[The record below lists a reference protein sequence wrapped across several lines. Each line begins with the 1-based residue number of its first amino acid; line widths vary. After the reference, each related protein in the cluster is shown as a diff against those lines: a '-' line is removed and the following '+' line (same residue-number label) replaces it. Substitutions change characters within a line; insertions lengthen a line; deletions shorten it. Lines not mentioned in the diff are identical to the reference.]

1 MSFDFATALFVAAL
15 VTGFIWGLD
24 RLVWARRRIAEGD
37 SAEPLLVEYSRSF
50 FPVIAI
56 VLVLRSFVAEPFR
69 IPSGSMLPT
78 LFVGD
83 FILVNKFAYGLRLPV
98 IEKKIYEIGDPQRGD
113 VVVFRYPPNPSIDYI
128 KRVVGLPGDKIA
140 YRQKR
145 LFINGKKVDVSPLV
159 GGENVAID
167 KRQFEEQLGD
177 ALHQIQITL
186 SRPSL
191 DGELIVPPGH
201 YFVMGDNRDNSADS
215 RVWGFVPDQNL
226 LGKATFIWMSLDFGE
241 MNFYPERVGTFID

>member
-24 RLVWARRRIAEGD
+24 RLVWARRRIAAGD
-37 SAEPLLVEYSRSF
+37 SSEPLMVEYSRSF

-98 IEKKIYEIGDPQRGD
+98 IEKKVYPLGDPERGD
-113 VVVFRYPPNPSIDYI
+113 VVVFRYPPNPSVDYI
-128 KRVVGLPGDKIA
+128 KRVIGLPGDKIT
-140 YRQKR
+140 YRNKR
-145 LFINGKKVDVSPLV
+145 LFINGKKVEVTPLTAA
-159 GGENVAID
+159 ENGDAD
-167 KRQFEEQLGD
+167 KSQFEEQLGD
-177 ALHQIQITL
+177 VLHQIQITA

-191 DGELIVPPGH
+191 DGELIVPPGK

-215 RVWGFVPDQNL
+215 RVWGFVPDENL
-226 LGKATFIWMSLDFGE
+226 LGKATLIWMSLDFSK
-241 MNFYPERVGTFID
+241 MNFYPERIGNFID

>member
-1 MSFDFATALFVAAL
+1 MSFDFATALFIAAV

-37 SAEPLLVEYSRSF
+37 SSEPLLVEYSRSF

-98 IEKKIYEIGDPQRGD
+98 IEKKVYSLGDPERGD
-113 VVVFRYPPNPSIDYI
+113 VVVFRYPPDPSIDYI
-128 KRVVGLPGDKIA
+128 KRVIGLPGDKIT
-140 YRQKR
+140 YRNKR
-145 LFINGKKVDVSPLV
+145 LFINGKKVDVVPLTV
-159 GGENVAID
+159 EENANPD
-167 KRQFEEQLGD
+167 QSQFEEQLGD
-177 ALHQIQITL
+177 VLHQIQISQ

-215 RVWGFVPDQNL
+215 RVWGFVPDENL

-241 MNFYPERVGTFID
+241 MNFYPERIGTFID